1 MRLPLIKGIVGII
14 DNLDEDWA
22 NETEEFLLELTML
35 EKGLKDEE
43 LEVIGE
49 LVSNISGALEVIQM
63 EKGGMTRKDALNTFM
78 KRVVGSIDQ

>member
-1 MRLPLIKGIVGII
+1 
-14 DNLDEDWA
+14 
-22 NETEEFLLELTML
+22 ML

-63 EKGGMTRKDALNTFM
+63 EKDGMSRKDALNTFM

>member
-63 EKGGMTRKDALNTFM
+63 EKDGMTRKDALNTFM

>member
-63 EKGGMTRKDALNTFM
+63 EKDGMSRKDALNTFM